1 MAGQAMPGQMTKD
14 SAGEWRLTDRPE
26 RLAALYTPQARRRD

>member
-26 RLAALYTPQARRRD
+26 RLAASYTLQARRRD

>member
-1 MAGQAMPGQMTKD
+1 MLGQITKD

-26 RLAALYTPQARRRD
+26 RLAASYTLQARRRN